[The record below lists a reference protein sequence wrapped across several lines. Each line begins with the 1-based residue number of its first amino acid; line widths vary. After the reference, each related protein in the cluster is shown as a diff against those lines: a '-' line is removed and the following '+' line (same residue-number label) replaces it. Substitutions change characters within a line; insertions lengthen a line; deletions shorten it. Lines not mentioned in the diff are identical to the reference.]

1 MAMTM
6 IEKGLARASGR
17 DQVRVGDLV
26 MCDVDLAV
34 LLDIQFTAVRL
45 AEPKRIVRPDK
56 VMVVMDH
63 AVPAP
68 TAMDAGGQRK
78 AREFAER
85 HGLRLVDIGRHG
97 IVHQLIAEMGLVLP
111 GDVLACTDSHTCSG
125 GAFNAVARGLGSAEM
140 VQIMCTGQTWYQ
152 VPPTLR
158 YILTGSLPPLVTGKD
173 IFLDIANRYGSA
185 SNHALEFVGT
195 GLRNLALSTRRTI
208 ATQVA
213 EIGADFA
220 MFPADSVCQDYLR
233 AIDPSADL
241 RPVDADPDAVYEAE
255 REVGLDQVNPMV
267 ALPGTVSHNGVPAGQ
282 LDSVVPDQFFIG
294 SCANGQLDDLKIASE
309 ILRDRT
315 VARGGRLIVT
325 PASQAVYLDAV
336 RLGYVETI
344 VAAGGVVTNSTCGAC
359 FGYQLGV
366 LGAGEVCLTAS
377 TRNFQGRMGSRDAD
391 IYMASPATVAASA
404 VAGRIVD
411 PRSVL

>member
-17 DQVRVGDLV
+17 DQVRVGELV

-45 AEPKRIVRPDK
+45 AEPRRIAKPDR

-68 TAMDAGGQRK
+68 TAKDAGGQRK
-78 AREFAER
+78 ARQFAER
-85 HGLRLVDIGRHG
+85 HGLRVVDIGRHG
-97 IVHQLIAEMGLVLP
+97 IVHQLIAERGLARP
-111 GDVLACTDSHTCSG
+111 GHVLACTDSHTCAG
-125 GAFNAVARGLGSAEM
+125 GAFNAIARGLGSAEM

-158 YILTGSLPPLVTGKD
+158 YILTGALQPFVTGKD
-173 IFLDIANRYGSA
+173 VFLDIANRFGSA
-185 SNHALEFVGT
+185 SNHALEFAGP
-195 GLRNLALSTRRTI
+195 GLPALSMSTRRTI
-208 ATQVA
+208 ATQAA

-220 MFPADSVCQDYLR
+220 MFPADGVCQGHLS

-241 RPVDADPDAVYEAE
+241 RPLDADPGAVYVAE
-255 REVGLDQVNPMV
+255 REVRLDQVDPMV
-267 ALPGTVSHNGVPAGQ
+267 ALPGTVSRNGVPADQ
-282 LDSVVPDQFFIG
+282 LNSVVPDQFFIG
-294 SCANGQLDDLKIASE
+294 SCANGQLDDLKVAAE
-309 ILRDRT
+309 ILRDRS
-315 VARGGRLIVT
+315 VAPGSRLIVT

-336 RLGYVETI
+336 RLGFVEDI

-359 FGYQLGV
+359 FGYHLGV
-366 LGAGEVCLTAS
+366 LGAGEICLTAS
-377 TRNFQGRMGSRDAD
+377 TRNFQGRMGSHDAD

-411 PRSVL
+411 PRGML